1 MKISQDEI
9 QERQTILHVELDDND
24 IDPFINRAYQRVVQ
38 KANIPGFRKGK
49 APRSV
54 IEQFYGKDYLLNEII
69 DSMLPEMTFKAIQEN
84 ELDAVGLPS
93 IDLQGINPIKFDA
106 TIPLRPEI
114 QLNSYKDIRVEKE
127 EIEVS
132 EESIDERLE
141 QLRLSIAT
149 WEPFESEIEEG
160 NMITAEI
167 KCTLSEEILI
177 EESDAVYL
185 INEEIGRPFPGFS
198 TKLIGLKIDTQSSFD
213 LDINDDFNDPKLAG
227 QTISCEVLIKDVKH
241 RVLPELNDEFAK
253 GIGEGYENL
262 DELKQEIQTGIQT
275 ESEQQSNFD
284 FREKIIESVI
294 NEANISIPPLLI
306 QNESENIIQQ
316 HTQMITQAN
325 MALQDYLQ
333 SIGKT
338 EEELQNEAQEEAE
351 GRIKRSF
358 LISKIAEEENIEI
371 SDEDIELKMQEIF
384 ANSDGEIPNSTQ
396 SDEMRNYLFRTL
408 LTDKTIERLE
418 EIASGKESDLTDEKT
433 DEKTDETEGK

>member
-1 MKISQDEI
+1 MIISQDEI
-9 QERQTILHVELDDND
+9 QDRQTVLHIELEEND
-24 IDPFINRAYQRVVQ
+24 VDPFINRAYQRVVQ

-69 DSMLPEMTFKAIQEN
+69 ETMLPEMTFQAIQEQ

-93 IDLQGINPIKFDA
+93 IDLQEINPVKFNA

-114 QLNSYKDIRVEKE
+114 ELNAYKDIRIEKQ
-127 EIEVS
+127 EIEIT
-132 EESIDERLE
+132 EESINERLE

-160 NMITAEI
+160 NMITAQI
-167 KCTLSEEILI
+167 KCSLSEEIII

-185 INEEIGRPFPGFS
+185 VNEEIGRPFPGFS
-198 TKLIGLKIDTQSSFD
+198 TKLIGLKVDSQDSFE
-213 LDINDDFNDPKLAG
+213 LEIAEDFSDPKLAG
-227 QTISCEVLIKDVKH
+227 QTINCEVLIKDIKH
-241 RVLPELNDEFAK
+241 RVLPELNDDFAK
-253 GIGEGYENL
+253 GIGEGYETL
-262 DELKQEIQTGIQT
+262 DELKEEIQKGIQT

-284 FREKIIESVI
+284 FRESIIESVI
-294 NEANISIPPLLI
+294 KEANISVPPLLI
-306 QNESENIIQQ
+306 QNEAENIIQQ
-316 HTQMITQAN
+316 HTQMVTQAN
-325 MALQDYLQ
+325 MAIQDYLQ

-338 EEELQNEAQEEAE
+338 EEELHNEAQEEAE

-371 SDEDIELKMQEIF
+371 SDDEIEMKIQEIF
-384 ANSDGEIPNSTQ
+384 SNSEGEIPNSTQ
-396 SDEMRNYLFRTL
+396 NEEMRNYLFRTL

-418 EIASGKESDLTDEKT
+418 EIASGKESDLPNEKI
-433 DEKTDETEGK
+433 DETEGE

>member
-1 MKISQDEI
+1 MIISQDEI
-9 QERQTILHVELDDND
+9 QDRQTVLHIELEEDDV
-24 IDPFINRAYQRVVQ
+24 DPFINRAYQRVVQ

-69 DSMLPEMTFKAIQEN
+69 ETMLPEMTFQAIQEQ

-93 IDLQGINPIKFDA
+93 IDLQEINPIKFNA

-114 QLNSYKDIRVEKE
+114 ELNAYKDIRIEKQ
-127 EIEVS
+127 EIEIT
-132 EESIDERLE
+132 EESINERLE

-160 NMITAEI
+160 NMITAQI
-167 KCTLSEEILI
+167 KCSISEEIII
-177 EESDAVYL
+177 EETDAVYL
-185 INEEIGRPFPGFS
+185 VNEEIGRPFPGFS
-198 TKLIGLKIDTQSSFD
+198 TKLIGLKVDSQNSFELEIAEDFSDT
-213 LDINDDFNDPKLAG
+213 KLAG
-227 QTISCEVLIKDVKH
+227 QTINCEVLIKDIKH
-241 RVLPELNDEFAK
+241 RVLPELNDDFAK
-253 GIGEGYENL
+253 GIGEGYETL
-262 DELKQEIQTGIQT
+262 DELKEEIQKGIQT

-284 FREKIIESVI
+284 YRESIIESVI
-294 NEANISIPPLLI
+294 KEANISVPPLLI
-306 QNESENIIQQ
+306 QNEAENIIQQ
-316 HTQMITQAN
+316 HTQMVTQAN
-325 MALQDYLQ
+325 MAIQDYLQ

-371 SDEDIELKMQEIF
+371 SDDEIEIKIQEIF
-384 ANSDGEIPNSTQ
+384 SNSEGEIPNSTQ
-396 SDEMRNYLFRTL
+396 NEEMRNYLFRTL

-418 EIASGKESDLTDEKT
+418 EIASGKESDLPNEKI
-433 DEKTDETEGK
+433 DETEGE

>member
-1 MKISQDEI
+1 MIISQDEI
-9 QERQTILHVELDDND
+9 QDRQTVLHIELEEND
-24 IDPFINRAYQRVVQ
+24 VDPFINRAYQRVVQ

-69 DSMLPEMTFKAIQEN
+69 ETMLPEMTFQAIQEQ

-93 IDLQGINPIKFDA
+93 IDLQEINPVKFNA

-114 QLNSYKDIRVEKE
+114 ELNAYKDIRIEKQ
-127 EIEVS
+127 EIEIT
-132 EESIDERLE
+132 EESINERLE

-160 NMITAEI
+160 NMITAQI
-167 KCTLSEEILI
+167 KCSLSEEIII

-185 INEEIGRPFPGFS
+185 VNEEIGRPFPGFS
-198 TKLIGLKIDTQSSFD
+198 TKLIGLKVDSQDSFE
-213 LDINDDFNDPKLAG
+213 LEIAEDFNDPKLAG
-227 QTISCEVLIKDVKH
+227 QTINCEVLIKDIKH
-241 RVLPELNDEFAK
+241 RVLPELNDDFAK
-253 GIGEGYENL
+253 GIGEGYETL
-262 DELKQEIQTGIQT
+262 DELKEEIQKGIQT

-284 FREKIIESVI
+284 FRESIIESVI
-294 NEANISIPPLLI
+294 KEANISVPPLLI
-306 QNESENIIQQ
+306 QNEAENIIQQ
-316 HTQMITQAN
+316 HTQMVTQAN
-325 MALQDYLQ
+325 MAIQDYLQ

-371 SDEDIELKMQEIF
+371 SDDEIEMKIQEIF
-384 ANSDGEIPNSTQ
+384 SNSEGEIPNSTQ
-396 SDEMRNYLFRTL
+396 NEEMRNYLFRTL

-418 EIASGKESDLTDEKT
+418 EIASGKESDLPNEKI
-433 DEKTDETEGK
+433 DETEGE

>member
-1 MKISQDEI
+1 MIISQDEI
-9 QERQTILHVELDDND
+9 QDRQTVLHIELEEND
-24 IDPFINRAYQRVVQ
+24 VDPFINRAYQRVVQ

-69 DSMLPEMTFKAIQEN
+69 ETMLPEMTFQAIQEQ

-93 IDLQGINPIKFDA
+93 IDLQEINPVKFNA

-114 QLNSYKDIRVEKE
+114 ELNAYKDIRIEKQ
-127 EIEVS
+127 EIEIT
-132 EESIDERLE
+132 EESINERLE

-160 NMITAEI
+160 NMITAQI
-167 KCTLSEEILI
+167 KCSLSEEIII

-185 INEEIGRPFPGFS
+185 VNEEIGRPFPGFS
-198 TKLIGLKIDTQSSFD
+198 TKLIGLKVDSQDSFE
-213 LDINDDFNDPKLAG
+213 LEIAEDFSDPKLAG
-227 QTISCEVLIKDVKH
+227 QTINCEVLIKDIKH
-241 RVLPELNDEFAK
+241 RVLPELNDDFAK
-253 GIGEGYENL
+253 GIGEGYETL
-262 DELKQEIQTGIQT
+262 DELKEEIQKGIQT

-284 FREKIIESVI
+284 FRESIIESVI
-294 NEANISIPPLLI
+294 KEANISVPPLLI
-306 QNESENIIQQ
+306 QNEAENIIQQ
-316 HTQMITQAN
+316 HTQMVTQAN
-325 MALQDYLQ
+325 MAIQDYLQ

-371 SDEDIELKMQEIF
+371 SDDEIEIKIQEIF
-384 ANSDGEIPNSTQ
+384 SNSEGEIPNSTQ
-396 SDEMRNYLFRTL
+396 NEEMRNYLFRTL

-433 DEKTDETEGK
+433 DETEGE

>member
-1 MKISQDEI
+1 MIISQDEI
-9 QERQTILHVELDDND
+9 QDRQTVLHIELEEND
-24 IDPFINRAYQRVVQ
+24 VDPFINRAYQRVVQ

-69 DSMLPEMTFKAIQEN
+69 ETMLPEMTFQAIQEQ

-93 IDLQGINPIKFDA
+93 IDLQEINPVKFNA

-114 QLNSYKDIRVEKE
+114 ELNAYKDIRIEKQ
-127 EIEVS
+127 EIEIT
-132 EESIDERLE
+132 EESINERLE

-160 NMITAEI
+160 NMITAQI
-167 KCTLSEEILI
+167 KCSLSEEIII

-185 INEEIGRPFPGFS
+185 VNEEIGRPFPGFS
-198 TKLIGLKIDTQSSFD
+198 TKLIGLKVDSQDSFE
-213 LDINDDFNDPKLAG
+213 LEIAEDFSDPKLAG
-227 QTISCEVLIKDVKH
+227 QTINCEVLIKDIKH

-253 GIGEGYENL
+253 GIGEGYETL
-262 DELKQEIQTGIQT
+262 DELKEEIQKGIQT

-284 FREKIIESVI
+284 FRESIIESVI
-294 NEANISIPPLLI
+294 KEANISVPPLLI
-306 QNESENIIQQ
+306 QNEAENIIQQ
-316 HTQMITQAN
+316 HTQMVTQAN
-325 MALQDYLQ
+325 MAIQDYLQ

-371 SDEDIELKMQEIF
+371 SDDEIEIKIQEIF
-384 ANSDGEIPNSTQ
+384 SNSEGEIPNSTQ
-396 SDEMRNYLFRTL
+396 NEEMRNYLFRTL

-418 EIASGKESDLTDEKT
+418 EIASGKESDLPNEKI
-433 DEKTDETEGK
+433 DETEGE

>member
-1 MKISQDEI
+1 LKISQDEI

-316 HTQMITQAN
+316 HTQMVTQAN

-358 LISKIAEEENIEI
+358 LISKIAEEENIEV
-371 SDEDIELKMQEIF
+371 SDEDIEIKMQEIF
-384 ANSDGEIPNSTQ
+384 SNSDGEIPDSTQ
-396 SDEMRNYLFRTL
+396 SEEMRNYLFRTL

-418 EIASGKESDLTDEKT
+418 KIASGKESDLPDET
-433 DEKTDETEGK
+433 IDETEGE

>member
-1 MKISQDEI
+1 LIISQDEI
-9 QERQTILHVELDDND
+9 QDRQTVLHIELEEND
-24 IDPFINRAYQRVVQ
+24 VDPFINRAYQRVVQ

-69 DSMLPEMTFKAIQEN
+69 ETMLPEMTFQAIQEQ

-93 IDLQGINPIKFDA
+93 IDLQEINPVKFNA

-114 QLNSYKDIRVEKE
+114 ELNSYKDIRIEKQ
-127 EIEVS
+127 EIEIT
-132 EESIDERLE
+132 EESINERLE

-160 NMITAEI
+160 NMITAQI
-167 KCTLSEEILI
+167 KCSLSDEIII

-185 INEEIGRPFPGFS
+185 VNEEIGRPFPGFS
-198 TKLIGLKIDTQSSFD
+198 TKLIGLKVDSQDSFE
-213 LDINDDFNDPKLAG
+213 LEIAEDFSDPKLAG
-227 QTISCEVLIKDVKH
+227 QTINCEVLIKDIKH
-241 RVLPELNDEFAK
+241 RVLPELNDDFAK
-253 GIGEGYENL
+253 GIGEGYETL
-262 DELKQEIQTGIQT
+262 DELKEEIQKGIQT

-284 FREKIIESVI
+284 FRESIIESVI
-294 NEANISIPPLLI
+294 KEANISVPPLLI
-306 QNESENIIQQ
+306 QNEAENIIQQ
-316 HTQMITQAN
+316 HTQMVTQAN
-325 MALQDYLQ
+325 MAIQDYLQ

-371 SDEDIELKMQEIF
+371 SDDEIEIKIQEIF
-384 ANSDGEIPNSTQ
+384 SNSEGEIPNSTQ
-396 SDEMRNYLFRTL
+396 NEEMRNYLFRTL

-418 EIASGKESDLTDEKT
+418 EIASGKESDLPNEKI
-433 DEKTDETEGK
+433 DETEGE

>member
-1 MKISQDEI
+1 MIISQDEI
-9 QERQTILHVELDDND
+9 QDRQTVLHIELEEND
-24 IDPFINRAYQRVVQ
+24 VDPFINRAYQRVVQ

-69 DSMLPEMTFKAIQEN
+69 ETMLPEMTFQAIQEQ

-93 IDLQGINPIKFDA
+93 IDLQEINPIKFNA

-114 QLNSYKDIRVEKE
+114 ELNAYKDIRIEKQ
-127 EIEVS
+127 EIEIT
-132 EESIDERLE
+132 EESINERLE

-160 NMITAEI
+160 NMITAQI
-167 KCTLSEEILI
+167 KCSLSEEIII
-177 EESDAVYL
+177 EETDAVYL
-185 INEEIGRPFPGFS
+185 VNEEIGRPFPGFS
-198 TKLIGLKIDTQSSFD
+198 TKLIGLKVDSQNSFE
-213 LDINDDFNDPKLAG
+213 LEIAEDFSDPKLAG
-227 QTISCEVLIKDVKH
+227 QTINCEVLIKDIKH
-241 RVLPELNDEFAK
+241 RVLPELNDDFAK
-253 GIGEGYENL
+253 GIGEGYETL
-262 DELKQEIQTGIQT
+262 DELKEEIQKGIQT

-284 FREKIIESVI
+284 FRESIIESVI
-294 NEANISIPPLLI
+294 KEANISVPPLLI
-306 QNESENIIQQ
+306 QNEAENIIQQ
-316 HTQMITQAN
+316 HTQMVTQAN
-325 MALQDYLQ
+325 MAIQDYLQ

-371 SDEDIELKMQEIF
+371 SDDEIEMKIQEIF
-384 ANSDGEIPNSTQ
+384 SNSEGEIPNSTQ
-396 SDEMRNYLFRTL
+396 NEEMRNYLFRTL

-418 EIASGKESDLTDEKT
+418 EIASGKESDLPNEKI
-433 DEKTDETEGK
+433 DETEGE

>member
-1 MKISQDEI
+1 MIISQDEI
-9 QERQTILHVELDDND
+9 QDRQTVLHIELEEND
-24 IDPFINRAYQRVVQ
+24 VDPFINRAYQRVVQ

-69 DSMLPEMTFKAIQEN
+69 ETMLPEMTFQAIQEQ

-93 IDLQGINPIKFDA
+93 IDLQEINPVKFNA

-114 QLNSYKDIRVEKE
+114 ELNSYKDIRIEKQ
-127 EIEVS
+127 EIEIT
-132 EESIDERLE
+132 EESINERLE

-160 NMITAEI
+160 NMITAQI
-167 KCTLSEEILI
+167 KCSLSDEIII

-185 INEEIGRPFPGFS
+185 VNEEIGRPFPGFS
-198 TKLIGLKIDTQSSFD
+198 TKLIGLKVDSQDSFE
-213 LDINDDFNDPKLAG
+213 LEIAEDFSDPKLAG
-227 QTISCEVLIKDVKH
+227 QTINCEVLIKDIKH
-241 RVLPELNDEFAK
+241 RVLPELNDDFAK
-253 GIGEGYENL
+253 GIGEGYETL
-262 DELKQEIQTGIQT
+262 DELKEEIQKGIQT

-284 FREKIIESVI
+284 FRESIIESVI
-294 NEANISIPPLLI
+294 KEANISVPPLLI
-306 QNESENIIQQ
+306 QNEAENIIQQ
-316 HTQMITQAN
+316 HTQMVTQAN
-325 MALQDYLQ
+325 MAIQDYLQ

-371 SDEDIELKMQEIF
+371 SDDEIEIKIQEIF
-384 ANSDGEIPNSTQ
+384 SNSEGEIPNSTQ
-396 SDEMRNYLFRTL
+396 NEEMRNYLFRTL

-418 EIASGKESDLTDEKT
+418 EIASGKESDLPNEKI
-433 DEKTDETEGK
+433 DETEGE

>member
-1 MKISQDEI
+1 MIISQDEI
-9 QERQTILHVELDDND
+9 QDRQTVLHIELEEND
-24 IDPFINRAYQRVVQ
+24 VDPFINRAYQRVVQ

-69 DSMLPEMTFKAIQEN
+69 ETMLPEMTFQAIQEQ

-93 IDLQGINPIKFDA
+93 IDLQEINPVKFNA

-114 QLNSYKDIRVEKE
+114 ELNAYKDIRIEKQ
-127 EIEVS
+127 EIEIT
-132 EESIDERLE
+132 EESINERLE

-160 NMITAEI
+160 NMITAQI
-167 KCTLSEEILI
+167 KCSLSEEIII

-185 INEEIGRPFPGFS
+185 VNEEIGRPFPGFS
-198 TKLIGLKIDTQSSFD
+198 TKLIGLKVDSQDSFE
-213 LDINDDFNDPKLAG
+213 LEIAEDFSDPKLAG
-227 QTISCEVLIKDVKH
+227 QTINCEVLIKDIKH
-241 RVLPELNDEFAK
+241 RVLPELNDDFAK
-253 GIGEGYENL
+253 GIGEGYETL
-262 DELKQEIQTGIQT
+262 DELKEEIQKGIQT

-284 FREKIIESVI
+284 FRESIIESVI
-294 NEANISIPPLLI
+294 KEANISVPPLLI
-306 QNESENIIQQ
+306 QNEAENIIQQ
-316 HTQMITQAN
+316 HTQMVTQAN
-325 MALQDYLQ
+325 MAIQDYLQ

-358 LISKIAEEENIEI
+358 LISKIAEEENIKI
-371 SDEDIELKMQEIF
+371 SDDEIEIKIQEIF
-384 ANSDGEIPNSTQ
+384 SNSEGEIPNSTQ
-396 SDEMRNYLFRTL
+396 NEEMRNYLFRTL

-418 EIASGKESDLTDEKT
+418 EIASGKESDLPNEKI
-433 DEKTDETEGK
+433 DETEGE

>member
-1 MKISQDEI
+1 MIISQDEI
-9 QERQTILHVELDDND
+9 QDRQTVLHIELEEND
-24 IDPFINRAYQRVVQ
+24 VDPFINRAYQRVVQ

-69 DSMLPEMTFKAIQEN
+69 ETMLPEMTFQAIQEQ

-93 IDLQGINPIKFDA
+93 IDLQEINPVKFNA

-114 QLNSYKDIRVEKE
+114 ELNAYKDIRIEKQ
-127 EIEVS
+127 EIEIT
-132 EESIDERLE
+132 EESINERLE

-160 NMITAEI
+160 NMITAQI
-167 KCTLSEEILI
+167 KCSLSEEIII

-185 INEEIGRPFPGFS
+185 VNEEIGRPFPGFS
-198 TKLIGLKIDTQSSFD
+198 TKLIGLKVDSQDSFE
-213 LDINDDFNDPKLAG
+213 LEIAEDFSDPKLAG
-227 QTISCEVLIKDVKH
+227 QTINCEVLIKDIKH
-241 RVLPELNDEFAK
+241 RVLPELNDDFAK
-253 GIGEGYENL
+253 GIGEGYETL
-262 DELKQEIQTGIQT
+262 DELKEEIQKGIQT

-284 FREKIIESVI
+284 FRESIIESVI
-294 NEANISIPPLLI
+294 KEANISVPPLLI
-306 QNESENIIQQ
+306 QNEAENIIQQ
-316 HTQMITQAN
+316 HTQMVTQAN
-325 MALQDYLQ
+325 MAIQDYLQ

-371 SDEDIELKMQEIF
+371 SDDEIEMKIQEIF
-384 ANSDGEIPNSTQ
+384 SNSEGEIPNSTQ
-396 SDEMRNYLFRTL
+396 NEEMRNYLFRTL

-418 EIASGKESDLTDEKT
+418 EIASGKESDLPNEKI
-433 DEKTDETEGK
+433 DETEGE

>member
-1 MKISQDEI
+1 MIISQDEI
-9 QERQTILHVELDDND
+9 QDRQTVLHIELEEND
-24 IDPFINRAYQRVVQ
+24 VDPFINRAYQRVVQ

-69 DSMLPEMTFKAIQEN
+69 ETMLPEMTFQAIQEQ

-93 IDLQGINPIKFDA
+93 IDLQEINPIKFNA

-114 QLNSYKDIRVEKE
+114 ELNAYKDIRIEKQ
-127 EIEVS
+127 EIEIT
-132 EESIDERLE
+132 EESINERLE

-160 NMITAEI
+160 NMITAQI
-167 KCTLSEEILI
+167 KCSLSEEIII

-185 INEEIGRPFPGFS
+185 VNEEIGRPFPGFS
-198 TKLIGLKIDTQSSFD
+198 TKLIGLKVDSQDSFE
-213 LDINDDFNDPKLAG
+213 LEIAEDFSDPKLAG
-227 QTISCEVLIKDVKH
+227 QTINCEVLIKDIKH
-241 RVLPELNDEFAK
+241 RVLPELNDDFAK
-253 GIGEGYENL
+253 GIGEGYETL
-262 DELKQEIQTGIQT
+262 DELKEEIQKGIQT

-284 FREKIIESVI
+284 FRESIIESVI
-294 NEANISIPPLLI
+294 KEANISVPPLLI
-306 QNESENIIQQ
+306 QNEAENIIQQ
-316 HTQMITQAN
+316 HTQMVTQAN
-325 MALQDYLQ
+325 MAIQDYLQ

-371 SDEDIELKMQEIF
+371 SDDEIEIKIQEIF
-384 ANSDGEIPNSTQ
+384 SNSEGEIPNSTQ
-396 SDEMRNYLFRTL
+396 NEEMRNYLFRTL

-418 EIASGKESDLTDEKT
+418 EIASGKESDLPNEKI
-433 DEKTDETEGK
+433 DETEGE

>member
-1 MKISQDEI
+1 MIISQDEI
-9 QERQTILHVELDDND
+9 QDRQTVLHIELEEND
-24 IDPFINRAYQRVVQ
+24 VDPFINRAYQRVVQ

-69 DSMLPEMTFKAIQEN
+69 ETMLPEMTFQAIQEQ

-93 IDLQGINPIKFDA
+93 IDLQEINPIKFNA

-114 QLNSYKDIRVEKE
+114 ELNSYKDIRIEKQ
-127 EIEVS
+127 EIEIT
-132 EESIDERLE
+132 EESINERLE

-160 NMITAEI
+160 NMITAQI
-167 KCTLSEEILI
+167 KCSLSDEIII

-185 INEEIGRPFPGFS
+185 VNEEIGRPFPGFS
-198 TKLIGLKIDTQSSFD
+198 TKLIGLKVDSQDSFE
-213 LDINDDFNDPKLAG
+213 LEIAEDFSDPKLAG
-227 QTISCEVLIKDVKH
+227 QTINCEVLIKDIKH
-241 RVLPELNDEFAK
+241 RVLPELNDDFAK
-253 GIGEGYENL
+253 GIGEGYETL
-262 DELKQEIQTGIQT
+262 DELKEEIQKGIQT

-284 FREKIIESVI
+284 FRESIIESVI
-294 NEANISIPPLLI
+294 KEANISVPPLLI
-306 QNESENIIQQ
+306 QNEAENIIQQ
-316 HTQMITQAN
+316 HTQMVTQAN
-325 MALQDYLQ
+325 MAIQDYLQ

-371 SDEDIELKMQEIF
+371 SDDEIEIKIQEIF
-384 ANSDGEIPNSTQ
+384 SNSEGEIPNSTQ
-396 SDEMRNYLFRTL
+396 NEEMRNYLFRTL

-418 EIASGKESDLTDEKT
+418 EIASGKESDLPNEKI
-433 DEKTDETEGK
+433 DETEGE

>member
-114 QLNSYKDIRVEKE
+114 QLNSYKDIRIEKE

-160 NMITAEI
+160 NMITAQI
-167 KCTLSEEILI
+167 KCSLSEEILI

-185 INEEIGRPFPGFS
+185 VNEEIGRPFPGFS
-198 TKLIGLKIDTQSSFD
+198 TKLIGLKVDTQNSFN
-213 LDINDDFNDPKLAG
+213 LEINDDFNDSKLAG
-227 QTISCEVLIKDVKH
+227 QTISCEVLVKDVKH

-253 GIGEGYENL
+253 GIGEGNETL
-262 DELKQEIQTGIQT
+262 EELKEEIQTGIQT

-294 NEANISIPPLLI
+294 NEANISVPPLLI

-316 HTQMITQAN
+316 HTQMVTQAN

-358 LISKIAEEENIEI
+358 LISKIAEEENIEV
-371 SDEDIELKMQEIF
+371 SDEDIEIKMQEIF
-384 ANSDGEIPNSTQ
+384 SNSDGEIPDSTQ
-396 SDEMRNYLFRTL
+396 SEEMRNYLFRTL

-418 EIASGKESDLTDEKT
+418 KIASGKESDLPDET
-433 DEKTDETEGK
+433 IDETEGE

>member
-1 MKISQDEI
+1 MIISQDEI
-9 QERQTILHVELDDND
+9 QDRQTVLHIELEEND
-24 IDPFINRAYQRVVQ
+24 VDPFINRAYQRVVQ

-69 DSMLPEMTFKAIQEN
+69 ETMLPEMTFQAIQEQ

-93 IDLQGINPIKFDA
+93 IDLQEINPVKFNA

-114 QLNSYKDIRVEKE
+114 ELNAYKDIRIEKQ
-127 EIEVS
+127 EIEIT
-132 EESIDERLE
+132 EESINERLE

-160 NMITAEI
+160 NMITAQI
-167 KCTLSEEILI
+167 KCSLSEEIII

-185 INEEIGRPFPGFS
+185 VNEEIGRPFPGFS
-198 TKLIGLKIDTQSSFD
+198 TKLIGLKVDSQDSFE
-213 LDINDDFNDPKLAG
+213 LEIAEDFSDPKLAG
-227 QTISCEVLIKDVKH
+227 QTINCEVLIKDIKH
-241 RVLPELNDEFAK
+241 RVLPELNDDFAK
-253 GIGEGYENL
+253 GIGEGYETL
-262 DELKQEIQTGIQT
+262 DELKEEIQKGIQT

-284 FREKIIESVI
+284 FRESIIESVI
-294 NEANISIPPLLI
+294 KEANISVPPLLI
-306 QNESENIIQQ
+306 QNEAENIIQQ
-316 HTQMITQAN
+316 HTQMVTQAN
-325 MALQDYLQ
+325 LAIQDYLQ

-371 SDEDIELKMQEIF
+371 SDDEIEIKIQEIF
-384 ANSDGEIPNSTQ
+384 SNSEGEIPNSTQ
-396 SDEMRNYLFRTL
+396 NEEMRNYLFRTL

-418 EIASGKESDLTDEKT
+418 EIASGKESDLPNEKI
-433 DEKTDETEGK
+433 DETEGE

>member
-1 MKISQDEI
+1 MIISQDEI
-9 QERQTILHVELDDND
+9 QDRQTVLHIELEEND
-24 IDPFINRAYQRVVQ
+24 VDPFINRAYQRVVQ

-69 DSMLPEMTFKAIQEN
+69 ETMLPEMTFQAIQEQ

-93 IDLQGINPIKFDA
+93 IDLQEINPVKFNA

-114 QLNSYKDIRVEKE
+114 ELNAYKDIRIEKQ
-127 EIEVS
+127 EIEIT
-132 EESIDERLE
+132 EESINERLE

-160 NMITAEI
+160 NMITAKI
-167 KCTLSEEILI
+167 KCSLSDEIII

-185 INEEIGRPFPGFS
+185 VNEEIGRPFPGFS
-198 TKLIGLKIDTQSSFD
+198 TKLIGLKVDSQDSFE
-213 LDINDDFNDPKLAG
+213 LEIAEDFSDPKLAG
-227 QTISCEVLIKDVKH
+227 QTINCEVLIKDIKH
-241 RVLPELNDEFAK
+241 RVLPELNDDFAK
-253 GIGEGYENL
+253 GIGEGYETL
-262 DELKQEIQTGIQT
+262 DELKEEIQKGIQT

-284 FREKIIESVI
+284 FRESIIESVI
-294 NEANISIPPLLI
+294 KEANISVPPLLI
-306 QNESENIIQQ
+306 QNEAENIIQQ
-316 HTQMITQAN
+316 HTQMVTQAN
-325 MALQDYLQ
+325 MAIQDYLQ

-371 SDEDIELKMQEIF
+371 SDDEIEIKIQEIF
-384 ANSDGEIPNSTQ
+384 SNSEGEIPNSTQ
-396 SDEMRNYLFRTL
+396 NEEMRNYLFRTL

-418 EIASGKESDLTDEKT
+418 EIASGKESDLPNEKI
-433 DEKTDETEGK
+433 DETEGE

>member
-127 EIEVS
+127 EVEVS

-149 WEPFESEIEEG
+149 WEPFESD
-160 NMITAEI
+160 
-167 KCTLSEEILI
+167 K
-177 EESDAVYL
+177 
-185 INEEIGRPFPGFS
+185 P
-198 TKLIGLKIDTQSSFD
+198 SSFHCF
-213 LDINDDFNDPKLAG
+213 LQL
-227 QTISCEVLIKDVKH
+227 
-241 RVLPELNDEFAK
+241 LNA
-253 GIGEGYENL
+253 
-262 DELKQEIQTGIQT
+262 
-275 ESEQQSNFD
+275 D
-284 FREKIIESVI
+284 FR
-294 NEANISIPPLLI
+294 
-306 QNESENIIQQ
+306 
-316 HTQMITQAN
+316 
-325 MALQDYLQ
+325 
-333 SIGKT
+333 
-338 EEELQNEAQEEAE
+338 
-351 GRIKRSF
+351 F
-358 LISKIAEEENIEI
+358 
-371 SDEDIELKMQEIF
+371 
-384 ANSDGEIPNSTQ
+384 
-396 SDEMRNYLFRTL
+396 
-408 LTDKTIERLE
+408 
-418 EIASGKESDLTDEKT
+418 
-433 DEKTDETEGK
+433 

>member
-1 MKISQDEI
+1 MIISQDEI
-9 QERQTILHVELDDND
+9 QDRQTVLHIELEEND
-24 IDPFINRAYQRVVQ
+24 VDPFINRAYQRVVQ

-69 DSMLPEMTFKAIQEN
+69 ETMLPEMTFQAIQEQ

-93 IDLQGINPIKFDA
+93 IDLQEINPVKFNA

-114 QLNSYKDIRVEKE
+114 ELNAYKDIRIEKQ
-127 EIEVS
+127 EIEIT
-132 EESIDERLE
+132 EESINERLE

-160 NMITAEI
+160 NMITAQI
-167 KCTLSEEILI
+167 KCSISEEIII
-177 EESDAVYL
+177 EETDAVYL
-185 INEEIGRPFPGFS
+185 VNEEIGRPFPGFS
-198 TKLIGLKIDTQSSFD
+198 TKLIGLKVDSQDSFE
-213 LDINDDFNDPKLAG
+213 LEIAEDFSDPKLAG
-227 QTISCEVLIKDVKH
+227 QTINCEVLIKDIKH
-241 RVLPELNDEFAK
+241 RVLPELNDDFAK
-253 GIGEGYENL
+253 GIGEGYETL
-262 DELKQEIQTGIQT
+262 DELKEEIQKGIQT

-284 FREKIIESVI
+284 FRESIIESVI
-294 NEANISIPPLLI
+294 KEANISVPPLLI
-306 QNESENIIQQ
+306 QNEAENIIQQ
-316 HTQMITQAN
+316 HTQMVTQAN
-325 MALQDYLQ
+325 MAIQDYLQ

-371 SDEDIELKMQEIF
+371 SDDEIEIKIQEIF
-384 ANSDGEIPNSTQ
+384 SNSEGEIPNSTQ
-396 SDEMRNYLFRTL
+396 NEEMRNYLFRTL

-418 EIASGKESDLTDEKT
+418 EIASGKESDLPNEKI
-433 DEKTDETEGK
+433 DETEGE

>member
-1 MKISQDEI
+1 MIISQDEI
-9 QERQTILHVELDDND
+9 QDRQTVLHIELEEND
-24 IDPFINRAYQRVVQ
+24 VDPFINRAYQRVVQ

-69 DSMLPEMTFKAIQEN
+69 ETMLPEMTFQAIQEQ

-93 IDLQGINPIKFDA
+93 IDLQEINPVKFNA

-114 QLNSYKDIRVEKE
+114 ELNAYKDIRIEKQ
-127 EIEVS
+127 EIEIT
-132 EESIDERLE
+132 EESINERLE

-160 NMITAEI
+160 NMITAQI
-167 KCTLSEEILI
+167 KCSLSEEIII

-185 INEEIGRPFPGFS
+185 VNEEIGRPFPGFS
-198 TKLIGLKIDTQSSFD
+198 TKLIGLKVDSQDSFE
-213 LDINDDFNDPKLAG
+213 LEIAEDFSDPKLAG
-227 QTISCEVLIKDVKH
+227 QTINCEVLIKDIKH
-241 RVLPELNDEFAK
+241 RVLPELNDDFAK
-253 GIGEGYENL
+253 GIGEGYETL
-262 DELKQEIQTGIQT
+262 DELKEEIQKGIQT

-284 FREKIIESVI
+284 FRESIIESVI
-294 NEANISIPPLLI
+294 KEANISVPPLLI
-306 QNESENIIQQ
+306 QNEAENIIQQ
-316 HTQMITQAN
+316 HTQMVTQAN
-325 MALQDYLQ
+325 MAIQDYLQ

-371 SDEDIELKMQEIF
+371 SD
-384 ANSDGEIPNSTQ
+384 
-396 SDEMRNYLFRTL
+396 DEF
-408 LTDKTIERLE
+408 EF
-418 EIASGKESDLTDEKT
+418 
-433 DEKTDETEGK
+433 

>member
-1 MKISQDEI
+1 LIISQDEI
-9 QERQTILHVELDDND
+9 QDRQTVLHIELEEND
-24 IDPFINRAYQRVVQ
+24 VDPFINRAYQRVVQ

-69 DSMLPEMTFKAIQEN
+69 ETMLPEMTFQAIQEQ

-93 IDLQGINPIKFDA
+93 IDLQEINPVKFNA

-114 QLNSYKDIRVEKE
+114 ELNAYKDIRIEKQ
-127 EIEVS
+127 EIEIT
-132 EESIDERLE
+132 EESINERLE

-160 NMITAEI
+160 NMITAQI
-167 KCTLSEEILI
+167 KCSLSEEIII

-185 INEEIGRPFPGFS
+185 VNEEIGRPFPGFS
-198 TKLIGLKIDTQSSFD
+198 TKLIGLKVDSQDSFE
-213 LDINDDFNDPKLAG
+213 LEIAEDFSDPKLAG
-227 QTISCEVLIKDVKH
+227 QTINCEVLIKDIKH
-241 RVLPELNDEFAK
+241 RVLPELNDDFAK
-253 GIGEGYENL
+253 GIGEGYETL
-262 DELKQEIQTGIQT
+262 DELKEEIQKGIQT

-284 FREKIIESVI
+284 FRESIIESVI
-294 NEANISIPPLLI
+294 KEANISVPPLLI
-306 QNESENIIQQ
+306 QNEAENIIQQ
-316 HTQMITQAN
+316 HTQMVTQAN
-325 MALQDYLQ
+325 MAIQDYLQ

-371 SDEDIELKMQEIF
+371 SDDEIEIKIQEIF
-384 ANSDGEIPNSTQ
+384 SNSEGEIPNSTQ
-396 SDEMRNYLFRTL
+396 NEEMRNYLFRTL

-418 EIASGKESDLTDEKT
+418 EIASGKESDLPNEKI
-433 DEKTDETEGK
+433 DETEGE

>member
-1 MKISQDEI
+1 MIISQDEI
-9 QERQTILHVELDDND
+9 QDRQTVLHIELEEND
-24 IDPFINRAYQRVVQ
+24 VDPFINRAYQRVVQ

-69 DSMLPEMTFKAIQEN
+69 ETMLPEMTFQAIQEQ

-93 IDLQGINPIKFDA
+93 IDLQEINPVKFNA

-114 QLNSYKDIRVEKE
+114 ELNAYKDIRIEKQDI
-127 EIEVS
+127 EIT
-132 EESIDERLE
+132 EESINERLE

-160 NMITAEI
+160 NMITAQI
-167 KCTLSEEILI
+167 KCSLSEEIII

-185 INEEIGRPFPGFS
+185 VNEEIGRPFPGFS
-198 TKLIGLKIDTQSSFD
+198 TKLIGLKVDSQDSFE
-213 LDINDDFNDPKLAG
+213 LEIAEDFSDPKLAG
-227 QTISCEVLIKDVKH
+227 QTINCEVLIKDIKH
-241 RVLPELNDEFAK
+241 RVLPELNDDFAK
-253 GIGEGYENL
+253 GIGEGYETL
-262 DELKQEIQTGIQT
+262 DELKEEIQKGIQT

-284 FREKIIESVI
+284 FRESIIESVI
-294 NEANISIPPLLI
+294 KEANISVPPLLI
-306 QNESENIIQQ
+306 QNEAENIIQQ
-316 HTQMITQAN
+316 HTQMVTQAN
-325 MALQDYLQ
+325 MAIQDYLQ

-371 SDEDIELKMQEIF
+371 SDDEIEIKIQEIF
-384 ANSDGEIPNSTQ
+384 SNSEGEIPNSTQ
-396 SDEMRNYLFRTL
+396 NEEMRNYLFRTL

-418 EIASGKESDLTDEKT
+418 EIASGKESDLPNEKI
-433 DEKTDETEGK
+433 DETEGE